1 MAIILS
7 DKESTGTPVKHKQA
21 FYLFLIYSGE
31 FPDTKHALRLTDE
44 TKEKHLIDL
53 LGEKLNF
60 HC

>member
-44 TKEKHLIDL
+44 TKEKHLISII
-53 LGEKLNF
+53 
-60 HC
+60 